1 MRLLLKTRLKTYFL
15 IYRGY
20 FNMLTYLKQQK
31 QIAIDTHNNILL
43 RDINNQIYL
52 IKQAQR
58 KQTQK
63 QLEAKQLD
71 QMHARAIDFCTK

>member
-1 MRLLLKTRLKTYFL
+1 
-15 IYRGY
+15 
-20 FNMLTYLKQQK
+20 MLNYLQQQK
-31 QIAIDTHNNILL
+31 QIAIDTHNNALL

-58 KQTQK
+58 KQAQK
-63 QLEAKQLD
+63 QLDAKQLD